1 MNIKRETDHFDQPPY
16 CSEVNPIERVCPYLK
31 NLLAW
36 GNFNS
41 LDHPRSKLYPLGITD
56 GDAGGDGG
64 TPNAVPLVQLLLLL
78 KKTSSCKGVRA
89 SQITGNA
96 RPSPSSPTPPA

>member
-41 LDHPRSKLYPLGITD
+41 LDHPRSKLYNGFKEAFDVATFE
-56 GDAGGDGG
+56 A
-64 TPNAVPLVQLLLLL
+64 TVEYQTQCHRN
-78 KKTSSCKGVRA
+78 K
-89 SQITGNA
+89 
-96 RPSPSSPTPPA
+96 RPSG

>member
-41 LDHPRSKLYPLGITD
+41 LDHPRSKLYPGLKGGI
-56 GDAGGDGG
+56 GAGNVGGDGG
-64 TPNAVPLVQLLLLL
+64 TPNAVPSELQ
-78 KKTSSCKGVRA
+78 
-89 SQITGNA
+89 
-96 RPSPSSPTPPA
+96 SP

>member
-41 LDHPRSKLYPLGITD
+41 LDHPRSKLYNGFK
-56 GDAGGDGG
+56 
-64 TPNAVPLVQLLLLL
+64 AVDL
-78 KKTSSCKGVRA
+78 A
-89 SQITGNA
+89 A
-96 RPSPSSPTPPA
+96 RPPTVEYQTQCHRYRRYYC

>member
-41 LDHPRSKLYPLGITD
+41 LDHPRSKLYNGFK
-56 GDAGGDGG
+56 
-64 TPNAVPLVQLLLLL
+64 AVELAALEATVEHQNQCHRN
-78 KKTSSCKGVRA
+78 K
-89 SQITGNA
+89 
-96 RPSPSSPTPPA
+96 RPQW